1 MNVEMMEVQ
10 EVILNLSDNDMAVGI
25 ILNDVGWKGAWMK
38 IAEMGLTY
46 NGEVESFDTLTDSAE
61 RLRR

>member
-25 ILNDVGWKGAWMK
+25 ILNGAGWKGAWIK

-46 NGEVESFDTLTDSAE
+46 TGEVESFDTLTDSSE